1 LSRSNDDDAT
11 LAGAH
16 ARLTLLTDPARL
28 TTVRARRR
36 LAVRLGSLAL
46 LAACVTAC
54 IFDKG
59 DYQGGGRLDKG
70 ATSTKASGTASDAA
84 SPADPT
90 DAAATD

>member
-1 LSRSNDDDAT
+1 MSDPNDDAKTAARAQARPHDRAT
-11 LAGAH
+11 
-16 ARLTLLTDPARL
+16 
-28 TTVRARRR
+28 VVQARRR
-36 LAVRLGSLAL
+36 LALRLGLLAL

-70 ATSTKASGTASDAA
+70 ATAKTAADAA
-84 SPADPT
+84 PPADTT